1 MRDAAATLFS
11 LNSIVRPNLGCF
23 TLIRPRVSTARA
35 SFLHRY
41 EWVEHGEGKGTALW
55 GPISQ
60 WDTSYVKDMQRSFS
74 TSRNSGGKL
83 CAGCHAKA
91 ASFNADVSE
100 WITSAVTDMG
110 ALFENAQ
117 TFAGSLAKWDVRQ
130 VTSMYRT
137 FHGAGQWNGDISK
150 WNVAEVC

>member
-1 MRDAAATLFS
+1 MRDTPLPPIFAQYQF
-11 LNSIVRPNLGCF
+11 RPNLGCF
-23 TLIRPRVSTARA
+23 TLIRPRVSTACA
-35 SFLHRY
+35 SSLHRY